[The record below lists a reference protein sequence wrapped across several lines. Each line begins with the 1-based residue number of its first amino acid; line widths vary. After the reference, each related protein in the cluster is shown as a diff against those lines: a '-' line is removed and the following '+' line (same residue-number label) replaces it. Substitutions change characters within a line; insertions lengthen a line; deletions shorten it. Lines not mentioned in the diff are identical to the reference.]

1 MDELVITVNIADRP
15 YRLTIARSEEEQI
28 REACKLINDR
38 IKNYAELYAFK
49 DKQDLL
55 AMSVLQFATEFVQYK
70 GQQQRS
76 EDNAIAQLQQ
86 LMEIIRFNT

>member
-15 YRLTIARSEEEQI
+15 YRLTIARNEEEQI

-38 IKNYAELYAFK
+38 IKKYAELYAFK

-70 GQQQRS
+70 WQQQRS